1 MWPEETFN
9 LACKVQYIVL
19 LACLFDRKLETPLE
33 WGKMSVWA
41 MDISKKNKFGPP
53 RDVSCASLL

>member
-1 MWPEETFN
+1 MGQMWPEETFN
-9 LACKVQYIVL
+9 LARKVQYIVL

-41 MDISKKNKFGPP
+41 LGYFQEK
-53 RDVSCASLL
+53 